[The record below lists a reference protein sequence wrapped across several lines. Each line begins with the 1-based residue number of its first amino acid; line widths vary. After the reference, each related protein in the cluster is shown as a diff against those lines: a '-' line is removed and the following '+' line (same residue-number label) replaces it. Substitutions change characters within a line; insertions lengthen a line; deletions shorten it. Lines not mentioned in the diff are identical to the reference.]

1 MKCPPIKVSK
11 QFSKNDKVSK
21 VMWYFPL
28 SVIDADF
35 LFFPCPSMS
44 ILFISCFLLAILVK
58 MNGESNSFRTIFQV
72 SLWQKVIQITV
83 TFHIEENIGIK
94 NRTTNIASG
103 FCHFVPTKPKENN
116 WKAKIFCNYDFLFL
130 SCTVL
135 IVDVTDDFFK
145 WCTVV
150 GLDFFIF
157 VLLWLTKITK
167 QGQNF
172 WPRLPNLNV
181 LSQTVP

>member
-11 QFSKNDKVSK
+11 QFSNNDKVSK

-58 MNGESNSFRTIFQV
+58 MNGESNSFQTIFQV

-116 WKAKIFCNYDFLFL
+116 WKAKIFGKTWSNIQSGLKSSGTWRYRVAGGNKRQRMSSVELH
-130 SCTVL
+130 SRL
-135 IVDVTDDFFK
+135 IDNRIRMSVRSVI
-145 WCTVV
+145 V
-150 GLDFFIF
+150 
-157 VLLWLTKITK
+157 
-167 QGQNF
+167 
-172 WPRLPNLNV
+172 R
-181 LSQTVP
+181 